1 MNSSALLHAINNIKD
16 EYLTEADEPA
26 TRRSYKKQIF
36 GISTAAALVLA
47 LVGGSLALRSQ
58 RQLHTTYSDNGLN
71 SSTTSKDSDSSYK
84 GSNGSSSEI
93 ATVLPWESLSVA
105 EQYPELD
112 FNNKK
117 YTGRNKPVQPDDLG
131 ELLGQTNLLTGYD
144 DFRQEKHST
153 YGEVFEIK
161 GISSDCAVAVKHKDS
176 EEYYVYVNSYYLPET
191 LGQLIDDLSLEDNL
205 IINSLWYEYTDEN
218 GSSIS
223 AQYNEPP
230 QNAIW
235 DMLLSDRNAQAVD
248 LSDQPTW
255 GVVTVMD
262 MSIDIPILGYE
273 NISLSITEDG
283 YLRTNILDTG
293 KVFNIGVDAV
303 NDFVSYVKENWDD
316 IKTVQ
321 TNPDCL
327 YGEYRELPE
336 GEYVSGDGYAASSS
350 AASSSAN

>member
-1 MNSSALLHAINNIKD
+1 MWESAS
-16 EYLTEADEPA
+16 PPQ
-26 TRRSYKKQIF
+26 YKK
-36 GISTAAALVLA
+36 
-47 LVGGSLALRSQ
+47 
-58 RQLHTTYSDNGLN
+58 
-71 SSTTSKDSDSSYK
+71 
-84 GSNGSSSEI
+84 
-93 ATVLPWESLSVA
+93 
-105 EQYPELD
+105 
-112 FNNKK
+112 
-117 YTGRNKPVQPDDLG
+117 
-131 ELLGQTNLLTGYD
+131 
-144 DFRQEKHST
+144 
-153 YGEVFEIK
+153 
-161 GISSDCAVAVKHKDS
+161 
-176 EEYYVYVNSYYLPET
+176 
-191 LGQLIDDLSLEDNL
+191 
-205 IINSLWYEYTDEN
+205 
-218 GSSIS
+218 
-223 AQYNEPP
+223 PP

-321 TNPDCL
+321 TNPDRL